1 MATQIATN
9 PVSILHR
16 KQEKIKSRNT
26 EQAVYIQ
33 ALISLRRGSER
44 QIADIAGVSFMSV
57 NHVIW
62 GLRTS
67 SRIQNTIAEYL
78 GFPSWEKLL
87 SQQNAFLSSFFNELT
102 GGVV

>member
-1 MATQIATN
+1 MTGQTVTH
-9 PVSILHR
+9 PVSILSR
-16 KQEKIKSRNT
+16 GRAKIKPRKT

-67 SRIQNTIAEYL
+67 AHIQQVIADYL
-78 GFPSWEKLL
+78 GFSSWDVLL
-87 SQQNAFLSSFFNELT
+87 QGQSRFLANFPAALK
-102 GGVV
+102 GGAV

>member
-1 MATQIATN
+1 MTGQTVTH
-9 PVSILHR
+9 PVSILSR
-16 KQEKIKSRNT
+16 GQAKIKPRNT

-57 NHVIW
+57 NYVIW

-67 SRIQNTIAEYL
+67 AHIQQVIADYL
-78 GFPSWEKLL
+78 GFSSWADLKNGLKKFME
-87 SQQNAFLSSFFNELT
+87 SFPANLKK
-102 GGVV
+102 GAV

>member
-1 MATQIATN
+1 MTGQTVTH
-9 PVSILHR
+9 PVSILSQ
-16 KQEKIKSRNT
+16 KQAKIKSRNT
-26 EQAVYIQ
+26 EQATYIQ
-33 ALISLRRGSER
+33 ALISLRHGSER

-67 SRIQNTIAEYL
+67 AHIQQVIADYL
-78 GFPSWEKLL
+78 GFSSWDVLL
-87 SQQNAFLSSFFNELT
+87 QGQSRFLANFPATLK

>member
-1 MATQIATN
+1 MTGQTVTH
-9 PVSILHR
+9 PVSILSR
-16 KQEKIKSRNT
+16 GQAKIKSRNT

-67 SRIQNTIAEYL
+67 ARIQLAIADYL
-78 GFPSWEKLL
+78 GFESWADLKNGQKKFME
-87 SQQNAFLSSFFNELT
+87 SFPANLKK
-102 GGVV
+102 GVV

>member
-9 PVSILHR
+9 PVSIIPQ
-16 KQEKIKSRNT
+16 KQAKIKSRNT

-33 ALISLRRGSER
+33 ALISLRHGSER
-44 QIADIAGVSFMSV
+44 RIADIAGVSFMSV

-67 SRIQNTIAEYL
+67 AHIQQVIADYL
-78 GFPSWEKLL
+78 GFSSWDVLL
-87 SQQNAFLSSFFNELT
+87 QGQSRFLANFPAALK
-102 GGVV
+102 GGIV

>member
-9 PVSILHR
+9 PVSIIPQ
-16 KQEKIKSRNT
+16 KQAKIKSRNT

-33 ALISLRRGSER
+33 ALISLRHGSER
-44 QIADIAGVSFMSV
+44 QIADIAGVSFTTV

-67 SRIQNTIAEYL
+67 ARVQQAIAKYL
-78 GFPSWEKLL
+78 GFPSWEVLL
-87 SQQNAFLSSFFNELT
+87 QGQNRFLSNFPSALK
-102 GGVV
+102 GGAV